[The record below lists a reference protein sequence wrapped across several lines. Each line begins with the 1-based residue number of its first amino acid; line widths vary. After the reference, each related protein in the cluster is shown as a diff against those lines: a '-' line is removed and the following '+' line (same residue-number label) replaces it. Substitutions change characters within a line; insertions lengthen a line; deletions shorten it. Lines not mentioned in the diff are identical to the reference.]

1 MAATQLGLYNEAL
14 RLIGERRLASLAE
27 AREPRRVLDDIWNDG
42 AVDACLEQGLWNFAM
57 RAVKVTASAAVPA
70 FGYSYTFDKPTDW
83 IRTAGL
89 SFSETF
95 NPPSTDYMEE
105 AGLIFANGSP
115 IYLRYVSNSTSYGKD
130 YNLWPQSFTK
140 YVAAF
145 LASEAVLTLSQNDK
159 RQDGIYKLMAL
170 RRTEAR
176 SRDAMNEAAAFPPEG
191 GWSRARRGG
200 TRRDRGS
207 RGQLIG

>member
-1 MAATQLGLYNEAL
+1 MPATQLGLYNEAL
-14 RLIGERRLASLAE
+14 RIIGERRLASLAE
-27 AREPRRVLDDIWNDG
+27 SREPRRVLDDIWNDG

-89 SFSETF
+89 SLSETF

-105 AGLIFANGSP
+105 AGLIFANATP

-140 YVAAF
+140 FVAAF
-145 LASEAVLTLSQNDK
+145 LASEAILTLSQNEK
-159 RQDGIYKLMAL
+159 RQDYAMKLFLL
-170 RRTEAR
+170 RRSEAR
-176 SRDAMNEAAAFPPEG
+176 SRDAMNEAVAFPPQG
-191 GWSRARRGG
+191 GWQRARMGH
-200 TRRDRGS
+200 THRDRGN
-207 RGQLIG
+207 RGSLIG